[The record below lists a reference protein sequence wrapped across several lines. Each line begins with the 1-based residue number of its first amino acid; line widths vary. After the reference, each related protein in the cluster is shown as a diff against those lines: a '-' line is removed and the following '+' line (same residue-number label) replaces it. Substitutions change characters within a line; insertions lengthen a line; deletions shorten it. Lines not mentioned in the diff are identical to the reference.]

1 VRHVAFV
8 GEIGNADT
16 FYSKNTSGRVS
27 KEYIEVDVK
36 ITLKKFK
43 KGALSIRLYLSNGF
57 LKHDKAK
64 V

>member
-1 VRHVAFV
+1 MENPH
-8 GEIGNADT
+8 T
-16 FYSKNTSGRVS
+16 FYPTNTSGRVN

-36 ITLKKFK
+36 MTLSRFK
-43 KGALSIRLYLSNGF
+43 KVDLSIRQIYLSHKF